1 VLADAEKIIRKIV
14 EEAGIPEEEVR
25 ERINKKIKAFAG
37 LLTEAGAAYAVARE
51 LGVDVAV
58 DRELSQRVA
67 IKDLKPGMERVDVVG
82 RILRI
87 FPPRVF
93 KRDGRTGKYCRLII
107 GDGTG
112 TVRVT
117 LWNRDVSLVE
127 QGKLENGQ
135 LVEIINGYVREYNG
149 EPVLTLSF
157 DSRIVVNPEVEN
169 ADRFPKPENVLVKVK
184 DLMPDMRDVDVV
196 LKVVRTFP
204 AKTVKGEDG
213 ETEMRAFIGA
223 DETGSVRVVL
233 WGEKARVN
241 IKEGDV
247 VKIVSGYTREGLSGV
262 NLHVG
267 KMGLVQIREDLKK
280 ELEGVKVELQQ
291 KERKHVSEL
300 EEGDKFAEVR
310 GTVVQVYRTK
320 PLTAVCN
327 SCGAKAEWRD
337 GKWVC
342 TQCGGE
348 DVRVVP
354 VLAFELD
361 DGTGSIRVIAFDR
374 QAAKIYGD
382 TANPDA
388 DLHEI
393 AERKVLGEELVV
405 SGYVRRNKY
414 FDSLELV
421 AKVIREP
428 NWEYELKR
436 MLSEVERLLGE
447 KGK

>member
-1 VLADAEKIIRKIV
+1 MLADAEKIIRKIV

-37 LLTEAGAAYAVARE
+37 LLTEAGAAYAVAKE

-361 DGTGSIRVIAFDR
+361 DGTGNIRVIAFDR

-382 TANPDA
+382 AANPDA